1 MSGSGPFELGR
12 GERSRSRLILGTG
25 GAANLHV
32 LERAIRASGT
42 ELVTLALRRVDTAP
56 GGAGGLL
63 DLLDRCGVRLLPNT
77 AGCHTASEAV
87 KVARLARDAFDTDWI
102 KLEVIGDE
110 RTLLPDGVEL
120 LRAAEELVADGFTV
134 LPYTSRRSGA
144 GPPAGRRGLRRRDA
158 GRRTDRLRARASATR
173 TTSG

>member
-1 MSGSGPFELGR
+1 MSAVTFRLG
-12 GERSRSRLILGTG
+12 GVEFTSRLILGTG

-32 LERAIRASGT
+32 LEEAIRASGT

-56 GGAGGLL
+56 GMGGGLL
-63 DLLDRCGVRLLPNT
+63 ELLDRCGVRLLPNT
-77 AGCHTASEAV
+77 AGCYTAVEAV

-134 LPYTSRRSGA
+134 LPYTSDDPVLARRLADVGCA
-144 GPPAGRRGLRRRDA
+144 
-158 GRRTDRLRARASATR
+158 
-173 TTSG
+173 